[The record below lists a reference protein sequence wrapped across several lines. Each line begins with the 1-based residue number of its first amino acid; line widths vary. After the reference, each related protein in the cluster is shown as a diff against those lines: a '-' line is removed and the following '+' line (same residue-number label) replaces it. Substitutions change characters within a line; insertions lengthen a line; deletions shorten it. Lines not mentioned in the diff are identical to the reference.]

1 MAAARRRGVPATTT
15 IIITMSNELAG
26 LRLLHLASP
35 SLPVGAFTYSQGLEW
50 AVECGWV
57 RDEATLEAWI
67 GDLLESTLTHLEV
80 PLLAR
85 LYGAR
90 EEGDDEALAYWSRY
104 LIAGRETRELRLEE
118 RNRAR
123 ALASLLPQLGIPLSS
138 AILPSIEECQLTGF
152 VHAAHYWNIPLPEA
166 AAGYLWGW
174 LENTT
179 LAGVKIIPLGQSAG
193 QRLIA
198 RLTAVIPEVVERGL
212 AVEDEAIGA
221 SCTAQAIASSLHETQ
236 YTRIYRS

>member
-1 MAAARRRGVPATTT
+1 MSTTDHG
-15 IIITMSNELAG
+15 LPQ
-26 LRLLHLASP
+26 LRLLHLVSP

-57 RDEATLEAWI
+57 TDEASLMAWI
-67 GDLLESTLTHLEV
+67 NNLLETGMAHLEI

-85 LYGAR
+85 LYRACADR
-90 EEGDDEALAYWSRY
+90 DSEALAYWSHY
-104 LIAGRETRELRLEE
+104 LIASRETSELRQEE

-123 ALASLLPQLGIPLSS
+123 ALATLLPELGIPVAAQIMPLLKS
-138 AILPSIEECQLTGF
+138 CQLTGF
-152 VHAAHYWNIPLPEA
+152 AHAAHHWRIPLPTA

-174 LENTT
+174 LENIT
-179 LAGVKIIPLGQSAG
+179 LAGIKIIPLGQTAG
-193 QRLIA
+193 QKIIA
-198 RLTAVIPEVVERGL
+198 ELTPTITEIVAAGL
-212 AVEDEAIGA
+212 ELADEAIGA